1 MPVVI
6 PEDLIPTGG
15 DIRMAYFATVHEGV
29 LCEGQPTESYRTS
42 DWTVN
47 VRLMVYCGTFSDEHF
62 ASHVCALMRGGVSNL
77 PGAHRAIA
85 CNMRL
90 DEADALGLNL
100 GMGCWNP
107 RCTRVAPIK
116 LPKAIR
122 RTSNDRLRGAG
133 EMFKK
138 CKRCECAHYCSRG
151 CQRLDWARH
160 KKCCEDI
167 KLAYLV
173 DRRRETHDEQKVHTS
188 FGFGT
193 SYDYCLWAHLVGRT
207 QSPDARTPV
216 AVDDVV
222 PCVRRDPPVALGGQR
237 LGTVRWGW
245 RGATAAGG

>member
-90 DEADALGLNL
+90 DEADALGLKI

-107 RCTRVAPIK
+107 RCTRVAPIT

-138 CKRCECAHYCSRG
+138 CKRCECAHYCSRD
-151 CQRLDWARH
+151 CQKAD
-160 KKCCEDI
+160 
-167 KLAYLV
+167 
-173 DRRRETHDEQKVHTS
+173 
-188 FGFGT
+188 
-193 SYDYCLWAHLVGRT
+193 
-207 QSPDARTPV
+207 
-216 AVDDVV
+216 
-222 PCVRRDPPVALGGQR
+222 
-237 LGTVRWGW
+237 
-245 RGATAAGG
+245 